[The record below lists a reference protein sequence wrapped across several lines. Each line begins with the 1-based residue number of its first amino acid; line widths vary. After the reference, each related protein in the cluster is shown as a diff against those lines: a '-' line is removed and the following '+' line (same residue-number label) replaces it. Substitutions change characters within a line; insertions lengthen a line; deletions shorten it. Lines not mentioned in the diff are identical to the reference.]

1 MIVTKGLSRAFGSV
15 LAVDNLDLEIE
26 DGQIFGL
33 IGPNGAGKTTTMRM
47 LTCLIEPTAGSATV
61 DKFHIRKEED
71 KFSIREL
78 IGLLP
83 ESPGLYETLSAYQ
96 NLAYYADLYG
106 MDPTVKEL
114 SIERYLR
121 MLGIWDQ
128 KEVTSGTF
136 SRGMKQKLAIVR
148 ALIHEPKYLFLDEPT
163 ASLDPASVATVR
175 EFISELKT
183 KKRTIFI
190 NTHNLD
196 EAERLCDRVGIF
208 NKKLIAEGTPRDL
221 ALKLWPRRVVVEVRK
236 QNEWYAKNLS
246 TLSGVTNVQASGLRL
261 MVDVDQP
268 DARAPDI
275 VKLLI
280 ESGAEIISV
289 NEEVHNLEE
298 VYLELIGGRA

>member
-1 MIVTKGLSRAFGSV
+1 MITTKGLSRAFGPI
-15 LAVDNLDLEIE
+15 LAVNKLDLNIQ

-33 IGPNGAGKTTTMRM
+33 IGPNGAGKTTTIRM
-47 LTCLIEPTAGSATV
+47 LTCLIEPTLGSAQL
-61 DKFHIRKEED
+61 DGFDIRKEDD
-71 KFSIREL
+71 KYRIRE
-78 IGLLP
+78 ITGLLP

-96 NLAYYADLYG
+96 NLEYYADLYD
-106 MDPTVKEL
+106 MDPTVKDL

-121 MLGIWDQ
+121 MLGIWD
-128 KEVTSGTF
+128 KSDVTCGTF

-148 ALIHEPKYLFLDEPT
+148 ALIHEPKYLLLDEPT

-208 NKKLIAEGTPRDL
+208 NKKLIAEGTPKEL
-221 ALKLWPRRVVVEVRK
+221 ALKLWPRRVVIEVRNP
-236 QNEWYAKNLS
+236 NEWYAKNLS
-246 TLSGVTNVQASGLRL
+246 ALSGVTFVEATGLRL
-261 MVDVDQP
+261 MVDVDDP
-268 DARAPDI
+268 GVRAPEI
-275 VKLLI
+275 VKVLV
-280 ESGAEIISV
+280 ENGAEVSSV

-298 VYLELIGGRA
+298 VYLELIGGKS